1 MELLTIE
8 LLLSNNTR
16 TSEERVEHDVAWD
29 KSGPGCGPNLCMC
42 VCLDS
47 KITCTLKASHNCGN
61 IRHLVKWT
69 ETKKPKILER
79 NLNCS
84 YIGWLN
90 IRCGKNPFCG
100 NKTKTSCKHNLLLIE
115 LNRTLWCII
124 QLTEVK
130 DRDGK
135 LTVCLFSG
143 KISDDQN
150 SRVIVRGC
158 QADQN
163 VSVTMASKLLQRTN
177 DKDIVDIL
185 LNPHHQPNYHY
196 ELFISEAELEKS
208 GNLGTRF
215 LAHFRPKFG
224 K

>member
-1 MELLTIE
+1 MVVLRLYRVRHPWLKLKYKKKKKKRRRGGRNNKDLSSVPRCFDNSSHPWNFLLIE

-84 YIGWLN
+84 YIG
-90 IRCGKNPFCG
+90 
-100 NKTKTSCKHNLLLIE
+100 
-115 LNRTLWCII
+115 
-124 QLTEVK
+124 
-130 DRDGK
+130 
-135 LTVCLFSG
+135 
-143 KISDDQN
+143 
-150 SRVIVRGC
+150 
-158 QADQN
+158 
-163 VSVTMASKLLQRTN
+163 
-177 DKDIVDIL
+177 
-185 LNPHHQPNYHY
+185 
-196 ELFISEAELEKS
+196 
-208 GNLGTRF
+208 
-215 LAHFRPKFG
+215 
-224 K
+224 